1 MSGPVNFNAG
11 FRSMHR
17 DKLPRSA
24 FQERVQDT
32 YKTKG
37 KLPEPT
43 VCPQCGAVYHKGRWQ
58 WLPEPEGA
66 HEQRCPACHRVHDQ
80 RPAGYVTLAGGFLA
94 QHRDEI
100 LHRVR
105 NHGEKAR
112 AEHPLERIIAIVDH
126 DGGVMVTT
134 TDIHLARGIGEAL
147 EHAYQGALEFHYNDA
162 ENLLRVHWERDAVKS
177 GPRPV

>member
-1 MSGPVNFNAG
+1 MSGPVNFHAG
-11 FRSMHR
+11 FRSVQR

-24 FQERVQDT
+24 FQERVDDT

-37 KLPEPT
+37 KLSEPT

-58 WLPEPEGA
+58 WLPRPDQG
-66 HEQRCPACHRVHDQ
+66 HEQLCPACHRVHDE
-80 RPAGYVTLAGGFLA
+80 RPAGYVTLAGEFLA

-105 NHGEKAR
+105 NLGEKAK
-112 AEHPLERIIAIVDH
+112 AEHALERIIAIVDH

-134 TDIHLARGIGEAL
+134 TDIHLARGIGDAL
-147 EHAYQGALEFHYNDA
+147 EHAYQGELEFHYNES
-162 ENLLRVHWERDAVKS
+162 ENLLRVHWKRGAAKS
-177 GPRPV
+177 

>member
-1 MSGPVNFNAG
+1 MSNVVNFHAG
-11 FRSMHR
+11 FRSVQR
-17 DKLPRSA
+17 DKLPRTA

-58 WLPEPEGA
+58 WLPEPDEA
-66 HEQRCPACHRVHDQ
+66 HEQRCPACHRVHD
-80 RPAGYVTLAGGFLA
+80 RLPAGYVTLMGGFLE

-105 NHGEKAR
+105 SIGEKAR
-112 AEHPLERIIAIVDH
+112 VEHALERIIDIVDH

-147 EHAYQGALEFHYNDA
+147 EHAYQGKLEYHYNDA

-177 GPRPV
+177 